1 LVGLQAA
8 PSGGDAISDTT
19 TPVIQSSDVM
29 EPFDYLLHRFETD
42 PRGRS
47 GGIGLHILDQAP
59 DFERVQE
66 ACDRASRSA
75 IRMRQKVVVPPFG
88 LGTPE
93 WVVDPDF
100 DLNFHVRR
108 VRAPAPGTFAQVLD
122 MTRQMLEDPLDIGR
136 ALWIVVIV
144 EGLED
149 DRAAMLMKTSH
160 AITDGMGS
168 MILYDT
174 LFDSERD
181 PFAFKL
187 MPYSGLK
194 MSPLACAYAW
204 PPPLARPLTPGVRT
218 TKV

>member
-1 LVGLQAA
+1 
-8 PSGGDAISDTT
+8 
-19 TPVIQSSDVM
+19 M

-181 PFAFKL
+181 P
-187 MPYSGLK
+187 
-194 MSPLACAYAW
+194 
-204 PPPLARPLTPGVRT
+204 
-218 TKV
+218 

>member
-1 LVGLQAA
+1 MGLQAA

-122 MTRQMLEDPLDIGR
+122 MTRQMRPAFESILAGHNELGVGQSQIFRTRNDGVNPLCR
-136 ALWIVVIV
+136 R
-144 EGLED
+144 
-149 DRAAMLMKTSH
+149 RAAG
-160 AITDGMGS
+160 AI
-168 MILYDT
+168 I
-174 LFDSERD
+174 FQ
-181 PFAFKL
+181 
-187 MPYSGLK
+187 
-194 MSPLACAYAW
+194 
-204 PPPLARPLTPGVRT
+204 
-218 TKV
+218 